1 MNCEQAQRECL
12 NLDQAQ
18 GLDGA
23 VGELKAHLEGCA
35 QCRAYLRLNDHL
47 WALPT
52 PEPSPDLEARFMARL
67 RIESPQKPRPVRVS
81 WGWRVSGLAAA
92 LLLVIGGAALDRA
105 LRSEAPRAEEGDA
118 RMQGTLRLVHSPLSA
133 DRMKGLALL
142 DAGDRSVQ
150 ETLFSLVE
158 RDPDTQ
164 VRLAAV
170 EALYLFEGDPR
181 LRSQLGAALGR
192 QDRPEVQVALV
203 DLVVSLRERRALDAM
218 RRLEREGKLSGGQR
232 SRVQA
237 AIAQLDQRPM

>member
-1 MNCEQAQRECL
+1 
-12 NLDQAQ
+12 
-18 GLDGA
+18 
-23 VGELKAHLEGCA
+23 
-35 QCRAYLRLNDHL
+35 
-47 WALPT
+47 
-52 PEPSPDLEARFMARL
+52 
-67 RIESPQKPRPVRVS
+67 
-81 WGWRVSGLAAA
+81 
-92 LLLVIGGAALDRA
+92 
-105 LRSEAPRAEEGDA
+105 
-118 RMQGTLRLVHSPLSA
+118 MQGTLRLVHSPLSA

-181 LRSQLGAALGR
+181 LRSQLGAALSR

-203 DLVVSLRERRALDAM
+203 DLVVSLRERRALEAM

-237 AIAQLDQRPM
+237 AIAQLDQPPM